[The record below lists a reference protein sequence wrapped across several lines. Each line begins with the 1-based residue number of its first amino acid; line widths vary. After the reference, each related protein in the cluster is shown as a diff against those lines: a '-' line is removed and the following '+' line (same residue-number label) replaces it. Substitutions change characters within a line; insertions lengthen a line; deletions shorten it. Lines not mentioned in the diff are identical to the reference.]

1 MSEHTRRVFLHG
13 AGLTAA
19 AVTAAAVVPGAAM
32 AATRPP
38 ATSHQD
44 TSNTNASNTD
54 VANTDAA
61 TTSVIVYVQDSTK
74 GRISVMSGDREVIVT
89 DRKLAQRLARMAD

>member
-13 AGLTAA
+13 AGVTAA
-19 AVTAAAVVPGAAM
+19 AVTAAAVVPSAAM
-32 AATRPP
+32 AAIRPP
-38 ATSHQD
+38 NTSHQD
-44 TSNTNASNTD
+44 TSTTD
-54 VANTDAA
+54 AAAIDAA

-89 DRKLAQRLARMAD
+89 DRQLAQRLARIAD